1 MTFVCVTCCARCGT
15 QHNTTQQH
23 NADYIVLEDLTAVY
37 RHPCLLDIKMGV
49 RQWGDDATPKKIE
62 YEKFKV
68 RVGSSALAGL
78 CVVDAHT

>member
-1 MTFVCVTCCARCGT
+1 MRHVLCWMW
-15 QHNTTQQH
+15 HTTQQH
-23 NADYIVLEDLTAVY
+23 NTDYIVLEDLTAVY

-68 RVGSSALAGL
+68 RVLVPQLRRAR
-78 CVVDAHT
+78 VWWTHTPD